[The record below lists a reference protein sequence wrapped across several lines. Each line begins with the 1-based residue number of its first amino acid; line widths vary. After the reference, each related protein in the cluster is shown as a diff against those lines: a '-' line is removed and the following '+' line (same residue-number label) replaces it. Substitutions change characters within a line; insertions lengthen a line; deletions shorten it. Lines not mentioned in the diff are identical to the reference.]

1 MLSPEAGV
9 SFGVLFGKS
18 GSAAFALSGVYT
30 NSGRMDYYKRY
41 HVRLQGTENE
51 RLAINCKSLS
61 ITNKDQEMV
70 LYLDDK
76 KEPWGQIPKWDRA
89 EITAEKIV
97 NCSRRMHNESFYKFT
112 FKSGEG
118 KHESQHE
125 VLIENKD
132 CEKVLQWFCNAWGE
146 VDITGK
152 MQVVV
157 ETVGMGVPDDIG
169 YRLIAMSTQS
179 DVSNER
185 RYYVKVKSIIRVSI
199 RNLSNE
205 TISFTP
211 VYHPSSLQEEPD
223 EEPEPHISLPKGV
236 EDSLCKVQ
244 VDCNFEWSLEHSDR
258 VMMPKLIFETGA

>member
-1 MLSPEAGV
+1 M
-9 SFGVLFGKS
+9 
-18 GSAAFALSGVYT
+18 
-30 NSGRMDYYKRY
+30 Y
-41 HVRLQGTENE
+41 HVGPPVTENG
-51 RLAINCKSLS
+51 RLVIICKSRS
-61 ITNKDQEMV
+61 NTDKDREMV

-76 KEPWGQIPKWDRA
+76 KEPWGQIPHGDRA
-89 EITAEKIV
+89 LIKREKIV
-97 NCSRRMHNESFYKFT
+97 NCSRLIHNESLYKFT

-146 VDITGK
+146 MDITGK

-157 ETVGMGVPDDIG
+157 EIVGTDLRDDIG
-169 YRLIAMSTQS
+169 YRLMAMSTQS

-185 RYYVKVKSIIRVSI
+185 RYHVKVKSIIRVSI

-223 EEPEPHISLPKGV
+223 EEPDPRVSLPKGI
-236 EDSLCKVQ
+236 ETKLSRIQ
-244 VDCNFEWSLEHSDR
+244 VDCNFEWSPEHSNG
-258 VMMPKLIFETGA
+258 VMMPKLIFEIGA

>member
-1 MLSPEAGV
+1 M
-9 SFGVLFGKS
+9 
-18 GSAAFALSGVYT
+18 
-30 NSGRMDYYKRY
+30 
-41 HVRLQGTENE
+41 
-51 RLAINCKSLS
+51 
-61 ITNKDQEMV
+61 
-70 LYLDDK
+70 
-76 KEPWGQIPKWDRA
+76 

-97 NCSRRMHNESFYKFT
+97 NCSRRMHKESFYKFT

-157 ETVGMGVPDDIG
+157 EIVGTDLRDDIG
-169 YRLIAMSTQS
+169 YRLMAMSTQS

-223 EEPEPHISLPKGV
+223 EEPDPRVSLPKGI
-236 EDSLCKVQ
+236 ETKLSRIQ
-244 VDCNFEWSLEHSDR
+244 VDCNFEWSLEDSNG